1 MTTDLVLAG
10 ITEKRPCF
18 TFCWKVF
25 FGQSQLILNS
35 PLFISDWGKMSRTF
49 SLLVV
54 WGVVDETLVE
64 NETRGLTKCA
74 KLASWWCLCWDHTDT
89 IIFPLI
95 NKFSKLKENS
105 EYMKIAVP
113 PALVASPVS
122 SVAGHSVELPCDAR
136 PSIQGDQVGK
146 EKKTKWQTEK
156 RKDSPIIIAPLC
168 CASILC

>member
-49 SLLVV
+49 SLWVI

-74 KLASWWCLCWDHTDT
+74 KLASWWCLVETTQTQLFFLWLTSSRSWKR
-89 IIFPLI
+89 IVNIWKLPFPQLWWLLQ
-95 NKFSKLKENS
+95 FLRWRATLWSSPAMQGQASKE
-105 EYMKIAVP
+105 I
-113 PALVASPVS
+113 
-122 SVAGHSVELPCDAR
+122 R
-136 PSIQGDQVGK
+136 W
-146 EKKTKWQTEK
+146 EKKKRQNGKRKK

-168 CASILC
+168 CASI